1 MKSIGQK
8 LILISFI
15 LAIIAA
21 GVIYIYLQSLKQ
33 PDVEI
38 KEITTIVATDT
49 IPPGTLI
56 TNSMIKEIQVP
67 ENSVLVDYIKDSSGI
82 VGKYTKET
90 ILKNEGFH
98 NSKLIST
105 GKEDLSLRID
115 DNHRA
120 VSISVTGD
128 SGVSDLIKP
137 GDFVDIVIY
146 LTELKDGDKV
156 IRPELSKIILQN
168 IKLLAI
174 NRQLNRDE
182 NSKDEGEIPTKFL
195 VTLSVSTS
203 ELEKLVLAENTG
215 ILKLALRPLNNSIV
229 DETKGI
235 TGEELVADLNNE
247 TEGILQWDGPS
258 NSINSGNSSNG
269 DSSSNNSN
277 STNGG
282 NSSNNNNN
290 NFSDSK
296 YISYKIKTGDTLIKI
311 SREFYGDPKKYVI
324 IESANNIKDKNLIV
338 TGEIIKIPVLE

>member
-67 ENSVLVDYIKDSSGI
+67 ENSVLVDYIKDSSEI

-115 DNHRA
+115 GNHRA
-120 VSISVTGD
+120 VSINVTGD

-146 LTELKDGDKV
+146 LAELKDGNKV
-156 IRPELSKIILQN
+156 IRPDLSKIILQN

-174 NRQLNRDE
+174 NRQLNRGE
-182 NSKDEGEIPTKFL
+182 NSKDEGEIPAKFL

-215 ILKLALRPLNNSIV
+215 ILKLALRPLSNNIV

-247 TEGILQWDGPS
+247 TEGTLQWDGPS
-258 NSINSGNSSNG
+258 NSSNSGNSSN
-269 DSSSNNSN
+269 
-277 STNGG
+277 
-282 NSSNNNNN
+282 SNNN
-290 NFSDSK
+290 DSK
-296 YISYKIKTGDTLIKI
+296 YISYKIKKGDTLIKI

-324 IESANNIKDKNLIV
+324 IEKANNIKDKNLIV
-338 TGEIIKIPVLE
+338 TGEIIKIPVLQKTEK